1 VPVPFWPT
9 SPRRQPMKAER
20 VILAVVA
27 LVAVLAAFALG
38 ILYGNAVA

>member
-1 VPVPFWPT
+1 
-9 SPRRQPMKAER
+9 MKAER